1 MKAFYTFLL
10 LAILCTN
17 ALNAQNIRTICEGD
31 STQLTTAVTGLD
43 YSWTP
48 SSSLS
53 NAKSRTPFAKPT
65 QTTTYVS
72 TVYTLQQNI
81 LSNSNFNLGNTGFT
95 SDYVSSSTG
104 GYGKYNVTDRG
115 PQSWWTGFSP
125 CVDHTT
131 GTGFMM
137 LIDGGPISNQNV
149 WCQEVA
155 VLPNTDYAFSAWVV
169 NMCTCGAPPI
179 LQFGINGV
187 NLGNVISVTT
197 VNCQW
202 NQFYE
207 IWNSGNNT
215 TAKIC
220 LVNQNTNPAGN
231 DFALDDITFTPVT
244 PSHDTILVNVLP
256 KSRNTLNTTMCKGD
270 SIVFNNKV
278 YTTAGTYTKTL
289 KNSQNCDSIVTMNL
303 SIRTPAY
310 EITKY
315 DTICRGA
322 TYFFGGKSLNTEGV
336 YKNCFTAVGGGDS
349 VVILHLSFYPNYNI
363 SRKDTICYGDSLFVG
378 QVFYKNTGNYTIKLT
393 SSKGCDSTIN
403 LNLTIRPQNIRTQK
417 VYMCHTDFYPI
428 GGSIYNKTGI
438 YRNILKGFQCDS
450 TVITD
455 LEVFIKWT
463 DNIDTT
469 ICANQKLVINNK
481 TYTKSGRYS
490 DTIPRPFR
498 CDMIYNI
505 TLTVLPLP
513 TRTQDITL
521 CKGQTFKINN
531 KVYSQAGSYID
542 TLKIKNSCDSVIIT
556 RINILDLTLNGIKNM
571 TLQNGD
577 SIKLMPNVNN
587 NNNNLTW
594 LWSPPIGLSC
604 TNCATPTLTPLSK
617 NRYHL
622 TVRDKQ
628 FGCMASDSFFVNI
641 ILCTKVYIPNAFS
654 PNDDNLNDVFTAYGS
669 DCAKGIKKM
678 SIFNRWGNLV
688 YSVENT
694 ALGSV
699 AQGWNGKY
707 NGKALPMGVYVYVIE
722 IEYGNGTSSIFS
734 GDVNLME

>member
-1 MKAFYTFLL
+1 MKAFYTFFL
-10 LAILCTN
+10 LAILCNKT
-17 ALNAQNIRTICEGD
+17 LNAQNIRTICEGD

-48 SSSLS
+48 SGSLS

-149 WCQEVA
+149 WCQQVA

-187 NLGNVISVTT
+187 NLGNVINVTT
-197 VNCQW
+197 LNCQW

-256 KSRNTLNTTMCKGD
+256 KSRTTLNTTMCKGD
-270 SIVFNNKV
+270 SILFNNQIYK
-278 YTTAGTYTKTL
+278 TAGTYTKTL
-289 KNSQNCDSIVTMNL
+289 KNANNCDSIVTMNL

-315 DTICRGA
+315 DTICSGV
-322 TYFFGGKSLNTEGV
+322 TYNFGGKSLNTEGV

-349 VVILHLSFYPNYNI
+349 VVTLHLSFYPNYNI
-363 SRKDTICYGDSLFVG
+363 SRKDTICYGDSLLVG
-378 QVFYKNTGNYTIKLT
+378 LRFYKSTSNYTIKLS

-403 LNLTIRPQNIRTQK
+403 LSLTVRPQNIRTQK
-417 VYMCHTDFYPI
+417 VYMCHTDIYPI

-438 YRNILKGFQCDS
+438 YRNVLKGFQCDS

-469 ICANQKLVINNK
+469 ICANQKLVVNNK

-498 CDMIYNI
+498 CDTIYNI
-505 TLTVLPLP
+505 NLTVLPLP
-513 TRTQDITL
+513 SRAQDVTL
-521 CKGQTFKINN
+521 CKGQTYKINN
-531 KVYSQAGSYID
+531 KVYSQAGSYTD
-542 TLKIKNSCDSVIIT
+542 TLNIKNSCDSVIIT
-556 RINILDLTLNGIKNM
+556 RVNVLDLTLNGIKNM

-577 SIKLMPNVNN
+577 SIKLMPNVNT
-587 NNNNLTW
+587 NNNLTW

-622 TVRDKQ
+622 TVTDKQ
-628 FGCMASDSFFVNI
+628 FGCAASDSFFVNI
-641 ILCTKVYIPNAFS
+641 IPCTKVYIPNAFS
-654 PNDDNLNDVFTAYGS
+654 PNDDNNNDVFTAYGS

-678 SIFNRWGNLV
+678 SIFNRWGSLV
-688 YSVENT
+688 YNVENA
-694 ALGSV
+694 ALGSA

>member
-1 MKAFYTFLL
+1 MKAFYNFVL
-10 LAILCTN
+10 LAILCNN

-48 SSSLS
+48 SGSLS
-53 NAKSRTPFAKPT
+53 NAKIRNPFAKPT
-65 QTTTYVS
+65 QTTTYIS

-81 LSNSNFNLGNTGFT
+81 LNNSNFNQGNSGFT

-115 PQSWWTGFSP
+115 PQSWWSGFSP

-149 WCQEVA
+149 WCQQVA

-187 NLGNVISVTT
+187 NLGNVFNVTT

-244 PSHDTILVNVLP
+244 PSHDTIVVNVLP
-256 KSRNTLNTTMCKGD
+256 KSRTTLNTTMCKGD
-270 SIVFNNKV
+270 SILFNNKI
-278 YTTAGTYTKTL
+278 YTTAGAYTKTL
-289 KNSQNCDSIVTMNL
+289 KNALNCDSIVTLNL

-315 DTICRGA
+315 DTICRGS
-322 TYFFGGKSLNTEGV
+322 TYNFAGKTINTEGV
-336 YKNCFTAVGGGDS
+336 YKNCFTAFGGGDS
-349 VVILHLSFYPNYNI
+349 VVTLHLSFYPNYNI
-363 SRKDTICYGDSLFVG
+363 SRKDTICYGDSLLIG
-378 QVFYKNTGNYTIKLT
+378 RVFYKNTGNYTIKLT
-393 SSKGCDSTIN
+393 SNKGCDSTIN
-403 LNLTIRPQNIRTQK
+403 LNLTVRPQNIRTQK

-428 GGSIYNKTGI
+428 GNSIYNKTGI
-438 YRNILKGFQCDS
+438 YRNVLKGFQCDS

-469 ICANQKLVINNK
+469 ICANQKLVVNNK

-498 CDMIYNI
+498 CDTIFNI
-505 TLTVLPLP
+505 NLTVLPLP
-513 TRTQDITL
+513 SRTQDITL
-521 CKGQTFKINN
+521 CKGQVFKINN
-531 KVYSQAGSYID
+531 KVYSQSGSYTD
-542 TLKIKNSCDSVIIT
+542 TLSIKSSCDSVIIT
-556 RINILDLTLNGIKNM
+556 RINILDLTLNGIKNI
-571 TLQNGD
+571 TVQNGD
-577 SIKLMPNVNN
+577 SIKLMPIVNF
-587 NNNNLTW
+587 NNNLTW
-594 LWSPPIGLSC
+594 LWSPPFGLSC
-604 TNCATPTLTPLSK
+604 TNCATPILTPLSK

-622 TVRDKQ
+622 MVTDKQ
-628 FGCMASDSFFVNI
+628 FGCTASDSFFVNI
-641 ILCTKVYIPNAFS
+641 IPCTKVYIPNAFS
-654 PNDDNLNDVFTAYGS
+654 PNDDNINDVFTAYGS
-669 DCAKGIKKM
+669 DCAKGIKQM
-678 SIFNRWGNLV
+678 RIYNRWGSLV
-688 YSVENT
+688 YSVENIPLGNT
-694 ALGSV
+694 AL
-699 AQGWNGKY
+699 GWNGKY
-707 NGKALPMGVYVYVIE
+707 KDKALPLGVYVYVIE
-722 IEYGNGTSSIFS
+722 IEYGNGTTGVYS
-734 GDVNLME
+734 GDISLMQ